1 MDSSNVCACVCGI
14 CVGYVFQRPTIP
26 SSCPASFADL
36 MRCCWIAEPKVL
48 GGTETKCS
56 TFSMMLRITRD
67 CWYN

>member
-48 GGTETKCS
+48 GGTETKCN

-67 CWYN
+67 C